1 MAEVIFR
8 YQKEKSNIFNN
19 IKRPRIR
26 VNIYSKVFKEWITI
40 EDVLADTGADISVLP
55 KTLGVVLV
63 GKIPNRRRY
72 KISGMVSHTFI
83 YLHELRTRIN
93 GREIKGLYAIANSDD
108 LPPTLGR
115 MGALDK
121 FEVTFDKGKTIRIK

>member
-1 MAEVIFR
+1 MAEITFR
-8 YQKEKSNIFNN
+8 YQNEKSNIFDN
-19 IKRPRIR
+19 IRRPRIR
-26 VNIYSKVFKEWITI
+26 VYIYSKVFKEWITI
-40 EDVLADTGADISVLP
+40 EDVLADTGADISILP

-72 KISGMVSHTFI
+72 KISGMVSHTFV

-121 FEVTFDKGKTIRIK
+121 FEVSFIKGKTIKIK